1 MVVEERQSVCSIN
14 TVVDDR
20 ETLRLPTIL
29 QRIQSHEC
37 VLDAESSDKIMT
49 STKGYEVL
57 PSQCDQHDIERAKK
71 LVIHNHRECAL
82 GDIKLWVGIKIN
94 KHPAFET
101 AQCCQ
106 T

>member
-1 MVVEERQSVCSIN
+1 MAVEERQSACSISI
-14 TVVDDR
+14 VVGDR
-20 ETLRLPTIL
+20 EILRLTTIL

-49 STKGYEVL
+49 HTKGYGML

-71 LVIHNHRECAL
+71 LVTHNHRECAL
-82 GDIKLWVGIKIN
+82 GDIKLWVGVKIK
-94 KHPAFET
+94 KHTAFES

-106 T
+106 I